1 MIGPLGFATR
11 NLKRRGFHSLLALFG
26 LALTVSSMTLL
37 LLLGRD
43 MVSRFNLESYSQLT
57 FGIDFL
63 IFGYLILSLAAILIV
78 GIISTSYLA
87 SSMINQRMKDVAVL
101 KAAGSLPRRLYSYI
115 MAEGMAIILSGCI
128 IGTILSLLFYW
139 WIGSSFLSQ
148 FNITSIASGQ
158 GVLIVGGTFIG
169 SLILSYLAIAYR
181 INGIVELGTSSGLSS
196 QLSNLDLRSLGQPL
210 RVKWLGSAFNL
221 AARNGSRDRQF
232 TKTLVRVSIC
242 IFLAMIVLTGV
253 FVADATTKSY
263 VQRALPPHVLI
274 MATGQM
280 YQNYAGLARSFSSS
294 LPVTSIPYLNQ
305 SNMISPQLANETR
318 QIPGVE
324 EVDTRLITMTL
335 ATGTVIPQPFNSAE
349 TGNLIVGSSQV
360 MLVGIDPDH
369 VLGQWYASNG
379 FLSRN
384 DGRMAVVGDTLVGT
398 ILSTPLDQVQVR
410 TVGAYFDIKG
420 SIVDP
425 FNQGRVVYVPL
436 TVLQQLLGIGAYNL
450 ILVKVD
456 NQLGTL
462 QAVQQLASQNGL
474 ILASQ
479 DPILNDNLVFLDN
492 TWSSLLVLPIL
503 ALVLTSGILLS
514 YLTTSFS
521 KRFNDYI
528 VIKIVGAKASYLLKL
543 LFWEGWGIVAIS
555 MAIGISSAI
564 LFSIFLLVPEAETPL
579 DKIGLSVVTAVAVLS
594 LPGIASSLIYS
605 RRLRNVTVKDLRI

>member
-26 LALTVSSMTLL
+26 LALTVASMTLL

-43 MVSRFNLESYSQLT
+43 LISRFNLESYFQLT
-57 FGIDFL
+57 FGIDLL
-63 IFGYLILSLAAILIV
+63 IFGYLLLSLAAILIV
-78 GIISTSYLA
+78 GIVSTTYLA

-115 MAEGMAIILSGCI
+115 MAEGMTVILSGCI
-128 IGTILSLLFYW
+128 TGTVLAIGLYW
-139 WIGSSFLSQ
+139 WVGSSFLPQ
-148 FNITSIASGQ
+148 FSITSLASGQ
-158 GVLIVGGTFIG
+158 TVLIVGGTFIG
-169 SLILSYLAIAYR
+169 SLTLSYLAIAYR
-181 INGIVELGTSSGLSS
+181 INSIVELGTSSGLSS
-196 QLSNLDLRSLGQPL
+196 QMSTLDLRSLGRPL
-210 RVKWLGSAFNL
+210 RAKRLGSAFNL
-221 AARNGSRDRQF
+221 AARSGSRDRQF
-232 TKTLVRVSIC
+232 TKTLVRISIC

-253 FVADATTKSY
+253 FVADATTRSY
-263 VQRALPPHVLI
+263 VERALPPHVLI
-274 MATGQM
+274 MATGQV
-280 YQNYAGLARSFSSS
+280 YQNYADLARSFSSNV
-294 LPVTSIPYLNQ
+294 PVSSIPYLNQ
-305 SNMISPQLANETR
+305 SNMINPQLTNVTR
-318 QIPGVE
+318 QIPGVV

-335 ATGTVIPQPFNSAE
+335 ATGTVIPLPFTSAQ
-349 TGNLIVGSSQV
+349 TGNLIVGSGQV

-384 DGRMAVVGDTLVGT
+384 DRRMAVVGDTLVGT

-410 TVGAYFDIKG
+410 TAGAYFDIKG

-425 FNQGRVVYVPL
+425 LNRGRVVYVPV
-436 TVLQQLLGIGAYNL
+436 TVLQELLGIDSYNL
-450 ILVKVD
+450 VLVKIRD
-456 NQLGTL
+456 QPGTL

-479 DPILNDNLVFLDN
+479 DPILNDNLSFLDN
-492 TWSSLLVLPIL
+492 TWSSLLVLPVL
-503 ALVLTSGILLS
+503 ALILTSGILLS

-521 KRFNDYI
+521 KRFNDYV

-579 DKIGLSVVTAVAVLS
+579 DKIGLSVITAVAVLS

>member
-1 MIGPLGFATR
+1 
-11 NLKRRGFHSLLALFG
+11 
-26 LALTVSSMTLL
+26 
-37 LLLGRD
+37 
-43 MVSRFNLESYSQLT
+43 MVSKFNLESYSQLT

-115 MAEGMAIILSGCI
+115 MAEGMTVVVSGCVT
-128 IGTILSLLFYW
+128 GTILSLLLYW

-158 GVLIVGGTFIG
+158 GALIIGGIFIG

-181 INGIVELGTSSGLSS
+181 INGILELSTSAGLSS
-196 QLSNLDLRSLGQPL
+196 QMSTLDLTGIGRPL
-210 RVKWLGSAFNL
+210 RVKRLGSAFNL
-221 AARNGSRDRQF
+221 AARSGSRDRQF

-263 VQRALPPHVLI
+263 VERALPPHVLI

-280 YQNYAGLARSFSSS
+280 YQNYADLARSFSSS
-294 LPVTSIPYLNQ
+294 MPINSIPYLNQ

-318 QIPGVE
+318 QIPGVV

-335 ATGTVIPQPFNSAE
+335 ATGTVIPQPFTTAQ
-349 TGNLIVGSSQV
+349 TGNLIVGSGQV
-360 MLVGIDPDH
+360 MLIGIDPDH
-369 VLGQWYASNG
+369 VLSQWYASNG

-410 TVGAYFDIKG
+410 TAGAYFDIKG

-425 FNQGRVVYVPL
+425 VNQGRVVYVPL
-436 TVLQQLLGIGAYNL
+436 TVLQQLLGINAYNL
-450 ILVKVD
+450 MLVKVGD
-456 NQLGTL
+456 NPGTL

-474 ILASQ
+474 VIASQ
-479 DPILNDNLVFLDN
+479 DPILNDNLSFLDN

-503 ALVLTSGILLS
+503 ALILTSGILLS

-521 KRFNDYI
+521 RRFNDYV

-555 MAIGISSAI
+555 LAIGVSSAI

-579 DKIGLSVVTAVAVLS
+579 DKIGLSVITAIGVLS

-605 RRLRNVTVKDLRI
+605 RRLRSVTVKDLRI